1 MLSFYIR
8 VYGRKTGN
16 KLNTVIRASIRNGRC
31 SFYKSNQERGETRKN
46 ITNWRMQPVQ
56 AENKTLLYIY
66 DDVTEYGEF
75 DWNAWEYK
83 DSETSAK
90 YFAEKLSEI
99 PEGQTIELH
108 INSNGGSVK
117 EGVAIYNLLK
127 QKQNQKVG
135 IVDGVAHSV
144 AFLILQA
151 CDTRKM
157 CLGTTALIHNM
168 WMYCSGN
175 ATQLR
180 KYADDLDDMMEAN
193 RQVFL
198 ERAKIEESELIEL
211 MENET
216 YLTPEKALEYGL
228 IDEIMGKTAEPV
240 NTEEILEKLS
250 DMQRQLNSQESF
262 RQQIAAMQKPQE
274 DKKPRKNNVLNL
286 FRGGMI

>member
-1 MLSFYIR
+1 
-8 VYGRKTGN
+8 
-16 KLNTVIRASIRNGRC
+16 
-31 SFYKSNQERGETRKN
+31 
-46 ITNWRMQPVQ
+46 MQPVQ

-211 MENET
+211 KENET

-262 RQQIAAMQKPQE
+262 RQQIAAMQKSQE

>member
-1 MLSFYIR
+1 
-8 VYGRKTGN
+8 
-16 KLNTVIRASIRNGRC
+16 
-31 SFYKSNQERGETRKN
+31 
-46 ITNWRMQPVQ
+46 MQPVQ

-83 DSETSAK
+83 NSETSAK

-180 KYADDLDDMMEAN
+180 KYADDL
-193 RQVFL
+193 
-198 ERAKIEESELIEL
+198 ESELIEL

-228 IDEIMGKTAEPV
+228 IDEIMGKTAEPI